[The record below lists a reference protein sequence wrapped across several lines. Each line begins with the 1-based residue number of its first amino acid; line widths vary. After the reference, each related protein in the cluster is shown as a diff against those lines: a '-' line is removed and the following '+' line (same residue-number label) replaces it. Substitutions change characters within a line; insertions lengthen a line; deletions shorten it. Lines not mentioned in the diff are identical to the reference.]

1 MKDPIKTI
9 HDSTNIALSHQM
21 ALGFALPPIYPLRT
35 IVRVPEIDKDGKV
48 ADESLQNEIKKG
60 LESLGST
67 LWQVPVTLKMGA
79 DEFMLPIDPVIAI
92 NGNNKIIRRYV
103 NKSQVRGSI
112 KERWNQDDYEI
123 TIGGIITS
131 DENYSIY
138 DYLTRLRT
146 FCEARE
152 SIGIVCDLLNNVFD
166 IHYIAIDSYDFPFT
180 RGADNQQFTIKAFSD
195 DNYLLLTDNV

>member
-35 IVRVPEIDKDGKV
+35 IVRVKEIDKDGKV

-67 LWQVPVTLKMGA
+67 LWQVPVTLKLGV
-79 DEFMLPIDPVIAI
+79 DEFLLPVDPVVAI
-92 NGNNKIIRRYV
+92 KGNNKIIRRYV
-103 NKSQVRGSI
+103 NKSHVRGSI

-131 DENYSIY
+131 DENNTLY
-138 DYLTRLRT
+138 DYLIRLRA

-166 IHYIAIDSYDFPFT
+166 IHYIAIVV
-180 RGADNQQFTIKAFSD
+180 QH
-195 DNYLLLTDNV
+195 V